1 MKVALAKFLRLY
13 RLLISNLAFIPT
25 IITVG
30 SLMLAIGMLYIE
42 SHNYTSWLEENI
54 DFALVKGTE
63 NARMVLTTI
72 IGGVLSLTVFSFSM
86 VMVVLNRAT
95 ASLSPRVL
103 PQLIAQKSHQVVLGY
118 NMGTIV
124 YSLILVINIKKDTGI
139 PSFGILLAMLATIGS
154 LGLFIYFIHS
164 ISQSIQVGNILHNI
178 YKETIADINN
188 KKSKKH
194 IEPLPEIDWHTHI
207 KAKKAGYYNF
217 EVTQELLNQ
226 LEKTQTTLLI
236 NVYPEQFV
244 LSGQPIAYTD
254 NQQLSSTDKK
264 ICEACFKI
272 SESPKDSNNY
282 ILSIQKISEI
292 AVKALSP
299 GINDPGTAI
308 RALRVLTML
317 VPELM
322 PHTSNYSLLYKE
334 KKVEIIYTS
343 PDIETILLQY
353 IAPIM
358 DFGNGQLSVTLALFD
373 FYIELITAADLKN
386 RETIERYSQGLIENC
401 KNHSYLKVEKDLI
414 EKHVLKLTEYQSAN

>member
-124 YSLILVINIKKDTGI
+124 YSLILIINIKKDTGI

-178 YKETIADINN
+178 YKETIAYINN

-194 IEPLPEIDWHTHI
+194 IELLPDIDWYTQV

-244 LSGQPIAYTD
+244 LSGQSIAYTD

-264 ICEACFKI
+264 ICEACFKV
-272 SESPKDSNNY
+272 SESPKDSNNF

-334 KKVEIIYTS
+334 KKVEIIYTA

-401 KNHSYLKVEKDLI
+401 KNHNYLKVENDLI